1 MNAVVLHIQDALEV
15 RHRTAVAILLI
26 GIEATAIL
34 VAFATRSGLLLQAAG
49 LAILFVILLIGIS
62 RPLLPLFGLV
72 AIIPIEEVLRV
83 DEIGTLS
90 KVLGLLFAVVYA
102 VPRIR
107 RLKVGAMPAAGWAF
121 IGWAV
126 LSVTWA
132 IEPSVSLQEIP
143 TMIQLFAVAVLI
155 ADVIVADPSRTRA
168 IMWTYSISAALTA
181 LVGIDSYIT
190 GSALDPTRVT
200 AFAGQDA
207 AQFAL
212 ILLPALVFTLHE
224 LSAGRAV
231 PFSGTIALL
240 TGIAIILSGT
250 RGAWLGVAVMVV
262 FFLIPGLTPRRRVVT
277 MVAVALTLLV
287 ALQLPGVSDLIDRRT
302 GSALPTG
309 GAGRTDIWTVG
320 ATIFQSTPLV
330 GVGLSNFPVAYT
342 PERVRAAAVA
352 NYTDPAYGSHSIIVG
367 TISEFGLIG
376 IVLLVGFLGPLVL
389 RRGWGPDAVM
399 IQATLASIL
408 TAALFLDVLNRKQVW
423 LVIGIAA
430 GLGYLR
436 ARRPPAP
443 IEDLTLVPVASPA
456 TGRNQPSDD
465 PAG

>member
-1 MNAVVLHIQDALEV
+1 MSAAVLHIQDALTV
-15 RHRTAVAILLI
+15 RHRTAIAILLL
-26 GIEATAIL
+26 GLEAAAIL
-34 VAFATRSGLLLQAAG
+34 VAIATRSGLLLQAAG
-49 LAILFVILLIGIS
+49 LAALFVILLIGVS
-62 RPLLPLFGLV
+62 KPLLPLFGLV

-102 VPRIR
+102 VPRLG

-121 IGWAV
+121 VGWAV

-132 IEPSVSLQEIP
+132 IEPSVTLQEIP
-143 TMIQLFAVAVLI
+143 TIIQLFAVAVLV
-155 ADVIVADPSRTRA
+155 ADVIVTDPSRTRT
-168 IMWTYSISAALTA
+168 IMWIYSISAAITA
-181 LVGIDSYIT
+181 LVGIESYIT

-224 LSAGRAV
+224 LSAGRV
-231 PFSGTIALL
+231 IPFSGTIALL

-250 RGAWLGVAVMVV
+250 RGAWLGVAVMAV

-277 MVAVALTLLV
+277 MAAVVLTLLV
-287 ALQLPGVSDLIDRRT
+287 ALQLPGVSDLIDRRA

-320 ATIFQSTPLV
+320 ATIFQSTPIV
-330 GVGLSNFPVAYT
+330 GVGLSNFPIAYT

-352 NYTDPAYGSHSIIVG
+352 NYTDPAYGSHSIVVG
-367 TISEFGLIG
+367 TLSEFGLVG
-376 IVLLVGFLGPLVL
+376 IFLLAGFLGPLVL

-423 LVIGIAA
+423 LVIGITA

-436 ARRPPAP
+436 ARRAPAPTDELVLAPAMPPAARP
-443 IEDLTLVPVASPA
+443 SPA
-456 TGRNQPSDD
+456 PEDPTG
-465 PAG
+465 